1 MTVNMN
7 GHKNVRVQER
17 RDLLSKIIR
26 RKHKGSSLVFC
37 QELPDRFESDVVPD
51 DYDFVRTADKN
62 AAVMW
67 SKQHFHSKKVDA
79 GFKTKIFDRLP
90 VTMKKIERYLSD
102 IPGRTAVVRLTAI
115 QESCNFLAASWH
127 GPHTGKEL
135 VDKQKALKGLILFL
149 HEVCRRMKDVS
160 SIIIGGDFNLN
171 TLHENGLEELNVYFP
186 WYELSP
192 RGKLAKQPKGPGRP
206 YIAYKDNF
214 AITTTSP
221 NVVSPFG
228 VMNLLEVKP
237 LLEFVYVKQE
247 GSEEKDILDHDP
259 IIGFLQLGKT
269 LSVGKFW
276 LVRQRFTWLLATK
289 PCLKLTV
296 TFSVLLEISRCLVES
311 VIFIVETKSGWE
323 AFKRSSV

>member
-7 GHKNVRVQER
+7 GHTNAQER
-17 RDLLSKIIR
+17 RDLLSKIII
-26 RKHKGSSLVFC
+26 RKDKGSSLVFC

-51 DYDFVRTADKN
+51 DYDFVRTADKHV
-62 AAVMW
+62 AVMW

-79 GFKTKIFDRLP
+79 GFKTKIFDRPP
-90 VTMKKIERYLSD
+90 VTMTKMSRDILSD

-127 GPHTGKEL
+127 GPYSGETLET
-135 VDKQKALKGLILFL
+135 KQKALKGLILFL
-149 HEVCRRMKDVS
+149 HEVCRKMKDVS

-171 TLHENGLEELNVYFP
+171 TLDENGLEELNVYFP

-192 RGKLAKQPKGPGRP
+192 RGKLAKEPKGQGRP
-206 YIAYKDNF
+206 YIPYKDNF

-228 VMNLLEVKP
+228 VMNLSEVKP

-269 LSVGKFW
+269 LSIGKFW
-276 LVRQRFTWLLATK
+276 LVRQRLTWPLATK

-296 TFSVLLEISRCLVES
+296 TFPVLLEISRCLVES

-323 AFKRSSV
+323 AFTRSSV

>member
-7 GHKNVRVQER
+7 GHTNVQER

-26 RKHKGSSLVFC
+26 RKDKGSSLVFC

-51 DYDFVRTADKN
+51 DYDFVRTADKH

-90 VTMKKIERYLSD
+90 VTMKEMYGDILSE

-127 GPHTGKEL
+127 GPHSGKTL

-237 LLEFVYVKQE
+237 LSEFGYVKE
-247 GSEEKDILDHDP
+247 DGSDILDHDP

-296 TFSVLLEISRCLVES
+296 TFSVLLEISRC
-311 VIFIVETKSGWE
+311 FITETRPLKNVAREKWGTH
-323 AFKRSSV
+323 

>member
-1 MTVNMN
+1 M
-7 GHKNVRVQER
+7 
-17 RDLLSKIIR
+17 SKIII
-26 RKHKGSSLVFC
+26 RKDKGSSLVFC
-37 QELPDRFESDVVPD
+37 QELPRRFKSDVVPD
-51 DYDFVRTADKN
+51 DYLSVRTVEDH

-67 SKQHFHSKKVDA
+67 SKQHFHGEEVDE
-79 GFKTKIFDRLP
+79 GFKTKIFDKLP
-90 VTMKKIERYLSD
+90 DTMKKTDDDILSE
-102 IPGRTAVVRLTAI
+102 IPGRTAVVKLTVI
-115 QESCNFLAASWH
+115 KESCNFLAASWH
-127 GPHTGKEL
+127 GPHSGKKLEI
-135 VDKQKALKGLILFL
+135 KKKALKGLILFL

-171 TLHENGLEELNVYFP
+171 TLDENGLEELNVYFP

-192 RGKLAKQPKGPGRP
+192 RGKLAKKRKGQGRP
-206 YIAYKDNF
+206 YIPYKDNF

-276 LVRQRFTWLLATK
+276 LVRRRFTWPLATK
-289 PCLKLTV
+289 PCL
-296 TFSVLLEISRCLVES
+296 
-311 VIFIVETKSGWE
+311 
-323 AFKRSSV
+323 